1 MCYSMSSL
9 YWFRMK
15 ILLFR
20 CSYEDC
26 QAVFALPSALKRHE
40 NSHYREYK
48 CNKEG
53 CVYVTNKWSLLRKHI
68 ADVHQTKHV
77 CSICGLTVSTSKQLN
92 IHSQIH
98 QKERQV
104 FACTWKDCD
113 RSYTTVSNLQQHL
126 KSFHLKVKPY
136 NCTRP
141 NCSATF
147 AHKVLFLMRS
157 KIVYNFLFE
166 HK

>member
-1 MCYSMSSL
+1 
-9 YWFRMK
+9 MK
-15 ILLFR
+15 THNDPLPYKCNVPDCNAEFKKKQRLLVHLGAEHNDKQFK

-77 CSICGLTVSTSKQLN
+77 CSICGLTVSTSKQ
-92 IHSQIH
+92 
-98 QKERQV
+98 
-104 FACTWKDCD
+104 
-113 RSYTTVSNLQQHL
+113 VSGN
-126 KSFHLKVKPY
+126 
-136 NCTRP
+136 
-141 NCSATF
+141 
-147 AHKVLFLMRS
+147 
-157 KIVYNFLFE
+157 
-166 HK
+166 